1 VIPAV
6 GAAALVEESSG
17 EAEHAEKE
25 AGKATLG
32 VARTFVG
39 WVGSDTLV
47 VQLGLG
53 VVTLMLI
60 LKNTLKD
67 GSRLVMVYFLVSSI

>member
-39 WVGSDTLV
+39 WVGGVRYSSGPAGVGGSDTDV
-47 VQLGLG
+47 NSQKY
-53 VVTLMLI
+53 T
-60 LKNTLKD
+60 
-67 GSRLVMVYFLVSSI
+67 